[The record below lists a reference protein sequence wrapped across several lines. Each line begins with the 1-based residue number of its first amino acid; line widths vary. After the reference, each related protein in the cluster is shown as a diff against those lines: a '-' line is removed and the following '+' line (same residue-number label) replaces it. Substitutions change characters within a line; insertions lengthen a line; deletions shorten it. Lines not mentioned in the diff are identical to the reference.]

1 MYRLLFKSRQIVAS
15 LLIAVL
21 VGMHVFDVL
30 ACGFEDTAVHAT
42 SDAAADSHDEGDD
55 DSQQQHGTCAHNHC
69 HHAGASIL
77 QEMAMAP
84 LQVKRLLPAG
94 GNEALYPTS
103 TLDGP
108 MRPPQV

>member
-1 MYRLLFKSRQIVAS
+1 MPSFLFKVRKIVAV

-21 VGMHVFDVL
+21 VGLPVFDVL

-108 MRPPQV
+108 MRPPQA

>member
-1 MYRLLFKSRQIVAS
+1 MYRLLFKSRQIVAA

-21 VGMHVFDVL
+21 VGMPVFDVL

-42 SDAAADSHDEGDD
+42 SEDAADSHDEGDD
-55 DSQQQHGTCAHNHC
+55 SKQHGTCAHNHC

-77 QEMAMAP
+77 QDMAMP
-84 LQVKRLLPAG
+84 SLQVKRLLPTS
-94 GNEALYPTS
+94 GNEALHPTS

-108 MRPPQV
+108 MRPPQA

>member
-1 MYRLLFKSRQIVAS
+1 MYRLLFKSRQIVAA

-21 VGMHVFDVL
+21 VGMPVFDVL

-42 SDAAADSHDEGDD
+42 SEGAADSHDEGDD
-55 DSQQQHGTCAHNHC
+55 SQQHGTCAHNHC

-94 GNEALYPTS
+94 GNEALSPTS

-108 MRPPQV
+108 MRPPQA

>member
-1 MYRLLFKSRQIVAS
+1 MYRLLFKSRQIVAA

-21 VGMHVFDVL
+21 VGMPVFDVL

-42 SDAAADSHDEGDD
+42 SDAAADAHDEGD

-94 GNEALYPTS
+94 GNEALSPTS

-108 MRPPQV
+108 MRPPQA

>member
-1 MYRLLFKSRQIVAS
+1 MFQLLFKSRKIVAV

-21 VGMHVFDVL
+21 VGLPFFDVL

-42 SDAAADSHDEGDD
+42 SDDAAYSQDEGDD
-55 DSQQQHGTCAHNHC
+55 TRQHGTCAHNHC

-77 QEMAMAP
+77 QEMAMP
-84 LQVKRLLPAG
+84 SLQVKRLLPTG
-94 GNEALYPTS
+94 GNQALHPTS

-108 MRPPQV
+108 MRPPQA

>member
-1 MYRLLFKSRQIVAS
+1 MYRLLFKSRQIVAA

-21 VGMHVFDVL
+21 VGMPVFDVL

-55 DSQQQHGTCAHNHC
+55 SQQQHGTCAHNHC
-69 HHAGASIL
+69 HPAGARIL

-94 GNEALYPTS
+94 GNEALSPTS

-108 MRPPQV
+108 MRPPQA

>member
-1 MYRLLFKSRQIVAS
+1 MP
-15 LLIAVL
+15 
-21 VGMHVFDVL
+21 VFDVL

-108 MRPPQV
+108 MRPP

>member
-1 MYRLLFKSRQIVAS
+1 MPSFLFKVRKIVAV

-21 VGMHVFDVL
+21 VGLPVFDVL

-42 SDAAADSHDEGDD
+42 SEDAADSHDEGDG
-55 DSQQQHGTCAHNHC
+55 SKQHGTCAHNHC

-77 QEMAMAP
+77 QDMAMP
-84 LQVKRLLPAG
+84 SLQVKRLLPTS
-94 GNEALYPTS
+94 GNEALHPTS

-108 MRPPQV
+108 MRPPQA

>member
-1 MYRLLFKSRQIVAS
+1 MYRLLFKSRQIVAA

-21 VGMHVFDVL
+21 VGMPVYDVL

-42 SDAAADSHDEGDD
+42 SDAAAYSHDEGD

-94 GNEALYPTS
+94 GNEALSPTS

-108 MRPPQV
+108 MRPPQA